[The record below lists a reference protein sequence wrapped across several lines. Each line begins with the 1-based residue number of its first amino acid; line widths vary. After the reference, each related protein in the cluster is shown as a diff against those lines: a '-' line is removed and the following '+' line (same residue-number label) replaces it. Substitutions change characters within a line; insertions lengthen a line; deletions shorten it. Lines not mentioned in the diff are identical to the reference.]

1 MKVKMRRKRSLN
13 FKPNQYRK
21 IKNPKLL
28 KVKLKKR
35 QNTVKKVRMAGRIP
49 NFQQSFK
56 QAKLTLI

>member
-13 FKPNQYRK
+13 FKPNQSRK
-21 IKNPKLL
+21 IKNPKM
-28 KVKLKKR
+28 VKLKLRKR
-35 QNTVKKVRMAGRIP
+35 QNRVNKVRISGRIS